1 MVHHLKYRGLTGFA
15 DLAALRIASQIPR
28 LPVIPIPRS
37 LTRKLK
43 YGVDPAREIATRV
56 GELIGTPVLD
66 LLRAPPHS
74 RRRAG
79 GDHRRRPRGF
89 YLRKPPQGQVIL
101 VDDVVTTG
109 ATLNAAIR
117 VLGAKKVAIAV
128 SGNAASEVS
137 SLPSD
142 LPIPP

>member
-15 DLAALRIASQIPR
+15 DLAALRLASQAPR
-28 LPVIPIPRS
+28 FPIVPIPRS
-37 LTRKLK
+37 LTRKVK
-43 YGVDPAREIATRV
+43 YGIDPAREIAVRLSD
-56 GELIGTPVLD
+56 LIGTPVLD

-79 GDHRRRPRGF
+79 GDHRRRPPAF
-89 YLRKPPQGQVIL
+89 HVRKPPQGQVIL

-117 VLGAKKVAIAV
+117 ALGAKNVAIAV
-128 SGNAASEVS
+128 SGNAALEVS
-137 SLPSD
+137 SLPVY
-142 LPIPP
+142 